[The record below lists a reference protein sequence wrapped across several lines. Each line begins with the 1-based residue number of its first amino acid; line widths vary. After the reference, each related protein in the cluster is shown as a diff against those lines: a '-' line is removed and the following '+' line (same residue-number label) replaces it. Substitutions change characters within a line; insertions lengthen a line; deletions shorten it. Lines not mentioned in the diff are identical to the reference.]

1 MPWIDRT
8 KKIKQPKPKYVHH
21 SNMSHKYYN
30 SKQWK
35 DMRNVYYKNHP
46 FCLVCERKGI
56 TKIGDHVHH
65 KTPFM
70 STSDEEERWNLLL
83 DESNLETLCKKCH
96 LEAHMKLKMMGKD
109 WT

>member
-46 FCLVCERKGI
+46 FCEECE
-56 TKIGDHVHH
+56 
-65 KTPFM
+65 
-70 STSDEEERWNLLL
+70 W
-83 DESNLETLCKKCH
+83 
-96 LEAHMKLKMMGKD
+96 MKATWKRCAKNVT
-109 WT
+109 WKRT

>member
-35 DMRNVYYKNHP
+35 DMRNIYYKNHP
-46 FCLVCERKGI
+46 FC
-56 TKIGDHVHH
+56 
-65 KTPFM
+65 
-70 STSDEEERWNLLL
+70 
-83 DESNLETLCKKCH
+83 
-96 LEAHMKLKMMGKD
+96 GKRLHD
-109 WT
+109 DVLRCPN